1 MCSIYVI
8 IELCVG
14 GCGRFFEGT
23 AKQMEES
30 LLDVL
35 GALPDDTKVYCGHE
49 YTKSNLLFAQSIEPE
64 NQAIQA
70 WLERSRKSPMTIPS
84 TIGEEKLMNPFM
96 RVRYSLLDF
105 IKSNLCLFPIR
116 DPAMQKRLGVNDSVE
131 AMAKLREMKNQFRAE

>member
-1 MCSIYVI
+1 
-8 IELCVG
+8 
-14 GCGRFFEGT
+14 
-23 AKQMEES
+23 MEES